1 MRAQPS
7 VLERR
12 WWILGGNTM
21 WVCID
26 FNETLHAYSIMET
39 LEPKNFDFRETNRFR
54 GFFLHSFLI
63 CFQSCVIYQL
73 RSGSIVYQS
82 GALSNALDGPCRRN
96 LTQLDEMMRKT
107 FTSDIEQ
114 QSGVGG
120 KAMCCKSNAC
130 NAAIPKVTK
139 NLLCSSLPSFLCA
152 CTYFRPF
159 LLCSYAET

>member
-1 MRAQPS
+1 M
-7 VLERR
+7 
-12 WWILGGNTM
+12 
-21 WVCID
+21 
-26 FNETLHAYSIMET
+26 
-39 LEPKNFDFRETNRFR
+39 
-54 GFFLHSFLI
+54 
-63 CFQSCVIYQL
+63 IYQL

-159 LLCSYAET
+159 LLCSYAETYLHISSLLSPPNCRKSHLCGRSEPCSLYFKNVSDNDGKPKQLLHLH

>member
-1 MRAQPS
+1 MAIRCEYVS
-7 VLERR
+7 ILMKLCMKIS
-12 WWILGGNTM
+12 ILGKQ
-21 WVCID
+21 ID
-26 FNETLHAYSIMET
+26 FA
-39 LEPKNFDFRETNRFR
+39 D
-54 GFFLHSFLI
+54 FFLQSFLI

-139 NLLCSSLPSFLCA
+139 NPSSPSFFVHL
-152 CTYFRPF
+152 F
-159 LLCSYAET
+159 

>member
-1 MRAQPS
+1 M
-7 VLERR
+7 
-12 WWILGGNTM
+12 LGEGGLS
-21 WVCID
+21 
-26 FNETLHAYSIMET
+26 FN
-39 LEPKNFDFRETNRFR
+39 FRETNRFR

-139 NLLCSSLPSFLCA
+139 NPSSPSFFVHL
-152 CTYFRPF
+152 F
-159 LLCSYAET
+159 